1 MAIGCKSILVLLV
14 LTGLFARSAFCHPAS
29 STKMVITQQPHSLVF
44 AIELPAEQLQLAQP
58 EWPVLQ
64 KENQAQAS
72 ALLAS
77 YLPQHLQI
85 ASGEHKLTASLA
97 SLNFGRCLL
106 LRCLWYLP
114 AAGTQ
119 PPIAIFSP

>member
-1 MAIGCKSILVLLV
+1 MAIRCKSILVLLV

-29 STKMVITQQPHSLVF
+29 STKMVITQQPHSLLF